1 MGTQNKL
8 DFETIR
14 AAVAGE
20 TQALEKVLA
29 HFDDEITRMATVRV
43 RQPDGSI
50 KAIVDEDMR
59 QEIILHLLEK
69 IPQFP
74 IKLE

>member
-1 MGTQNKL
+1 MGTQDTP

-20 TQALEKVLA
+20 AWALEKVLA
-29 HFDDEITRMATVRV
+29 CYDDEINRLATVEK
-43 RQPDGSI
+43 RQPDGGM
-50 KAIVDEDMR
+50 KAVVDEDMR
-59 QEIILHLLEK
+59 QRLIVKLLEA

-74 IKLE
+74 IEGE